1 MPKDAL
7 VGRASLNSQSP
18 TIAFICNI
26 ALPNTKG
33 LAQLLYRQLVSY
45 CFQFAPQLVKAFITV
60 PDQPF
65 CAASFGAERRL
76 PIGTA

>member
-1 MPKDAL
+1 METVRKRFAELP
-7 VGRASLNSQSP
+7 
-18 TIAFICNI
+18 IAYNRLYLQHRF
-26 ALPNTKG
+26 AQHFKG